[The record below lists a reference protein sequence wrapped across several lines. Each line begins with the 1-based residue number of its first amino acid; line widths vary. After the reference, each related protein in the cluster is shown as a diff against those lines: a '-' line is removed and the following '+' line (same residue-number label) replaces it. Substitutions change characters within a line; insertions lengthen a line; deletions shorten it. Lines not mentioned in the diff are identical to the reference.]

1 MADAQDP
8 RAARSRDAALAAARD
23 LLREEGP
30 AALTHQ
36 RVAARAGVGRA
47 TVYRHWSRP
56 EQLLT
61 DAMAGVRLP
70 FFRAPTS
77 PVRPWLA
84 RQLRVLADELALP
97 DVLAV
102 TTSLLHGA
110 VWQPAITERRDRLAA
125 AIGDRLRDAL
135 ARAADSGELRPAGD
149 LDDAAALLIGPL
161 LYRAALEPRRPV
173 SDALIEGLLDAV
185 GGWEG
190 EGKASAGGTAR

>member
-1 MADAQDP
+1 MADAPDP
-8 RAARSRDAALAAARD
+8 RVTRSRAAVLAAARD

-47 TVYRHWSRP
+47 TVYRHWPQP

-61 DAMAGVRLP
+61 DAMAGVSMP
-70 FFRAPTS
+70 FFLDPTT
-77 PVRPWLA
+77 PVRAWL
-84 RQLRVLADELALP
+84 RQQLRVLADELVLP

-125 AIGDRLRDAL
+125 AMADRLRRAL
-135 ARAADSGELRPAGD
+135 ASAVHSGELRPAGD

-161 LYRAALEPRRPV
+161 LYRAVLEPRRPV
-173 SDALIEGLLDAV
+173 PDTLIARLLDQV
-185 GGWEG
+185 GAW
-190 EGKASAGGTAR
+190 ADDGTS